1 MKSMS
6 EFIAKYDRDGFLI
19 TISSRIEIFDKISN
33 QIDWRNEEYVAVF
46 THEYWHSLLHLSTI
60 TRIRDWVVYLSQIS
74 LFTKTLMHEA
84 NGSSNGNNNLEKE
97 DLKFIED
104 SFDYLYYQH
113 GEFKT
118 DYAEFDDFKIIS
130 EPIVHKNQIKP
141 RLSGREVPLSSIQIN
156 CDFFVNNETVKNV
169 IYAFSV
175 LDIEESIADAIE
187 TMIYKNTKNQGI
199 KYNLIKKLFQYYK
212 LDIHDYHLIG
222 SLGTLA
228 LLTTDPPFS
237 LINLIKE
244 YKRLL
249 IKDNSKIKALS
260 KLKNDIQ
267 DIIIQYEPT
276 LQEELDSISK
286 IYKNREPLETATAIV
301 INRILA
307 LIKRRL
313 ANPTF
318 DVDCFI
324 SGNINWAD
332 FSNLLFKLHQPAIA
346 LQERSGTP
354 GILRDNLITMDDTVC
369 KISGS
374 VDYPIANLFKVL
386 SLLDHFFKAH
396 NGVVGIRRSEI
407 VELPCLYAN
416 SCDALARSING
427 EICIS
432 KPWELLETKND
443 TCEYCQMV
451 QCLIG
456 ETKIRST

>member
-97 DLKFIED
+97 DLKIIED

-199 KYNLIKKLFQYYK
+199 K
-212 LDIHDYHLIG
+212 
-222 SLGTLA
+222 
-228 LLTTDPPFS
+228 
-237 LINLIKE
+237 
-244 YKRLL
+244 
-249 IKDNSKIKALS
+249 
-260 KLKNDIQ
+260 
-267 DIIIQYEPT
+267 
-276 LQEELDSISK
+276 
-286 IYKNREPLETATAIV
+286 
-301 INRILA
+301 
-307 LIKRRL
+307 
-313 ANPTF
+313 
-318 DVDCFI
+318 
-324 SGNINWAD
+324 
-332 FSNLLFKLHQPAIA
+332 
-346 LQERSGTP
+346 
-354 GILRDNLITMDDTVC
+354 
-369 KISGS
+369 
-374 VDYPIANLFKVL
+374 
-386 SLLDHFFKAH
+386 
-396 NGVVGIRRSEI
+396 
-407 VELPCLYAN
+407 
-416 SCDALARSING
+416 
-427 EICIS
+427 
-432 KPWELLETKND
+432 
-443 TCEYCQMV
+443 
-451 QCLIG
+451 
-456 ETKIRST
+456 